1 MLFVKL
7 NITNSCPDE
16 PGENHQKEVAQERKQ
31 EVPERKHD
39 LSRHKD
45 PWGNS
50 DDHKLP
56 YAESNDV
63 LSINTLPSSV
73 EETLENGFRSR
84 ISQLSSVSPV
94 SSSIPLITGAS
105 KPLQGDLCSSLM
117 KYEPYQIMKIDQGN
131 LQLKLHN
138 TKKLKISCFQNL
150 LTGPREKNYTIL

>member
-16 PGENHQKEVAQERKQ
+16 PGENHQKEEAQERKQ

-138 TKKLKISCFQNL
+138 TKK
-150 LTGPREKNYTIL
+150 